1 MFFRG
6 FLATHMVMAG
16 TLRRTIIVDRRAN
29 GEVAGRWRWFPS
41 VPFPL
46 KTARANA
53 GKLTI
58 PGIGVPSTVNGL
70 AAAADA
76 PRAAERQ

>member
-1 MFFRG
+1 
-6 FLATHMVMAG
+6 MVMAG
-16 TLRRTIIVDRRAN
+16 TLKTTIIVNRRAN
-29 GEVAGRWRWFPS
+29 GAVAGDGDVFRI
-41 VPFPL
+41 PFPL

-58 PGIGVPSTVNGL
+58 PGIGVPSSVKGL